1 MTNDV
6 LLLESCCR
14 RIGDLRW
21 QGSLSMVPL
30 ENNAK
35 RLSSVNDTTKTIRH
49 YYHHE
54 LLLPIL
60 PYNFFYF
67 HPVSPQACSCGYFE
81 IDFFFK
87 LSVFQLTH
95 LSRVKGNGLLELLV
109 RWLFYWSFSSFYC
122 GIIFRSSLTDKS
134 DSFKS

>member
-1 MTNDV
+1 
-6 LLLESCCR
+6 
-14 RIGDLRW
+14 
-21 QGSLSMVPL
+21 MVPL

-67 HPVSPQACSCGYFE
+67 IPFLRRHAHAD
-81 IDFFFK
+81 ILKLIFFLNFP
-87 LSVFQLTH
+87 
-95 LSRVKGNGLLELLV
+95 
-109 RWLFYWSFSSFYC
+109 SFSLPTY
-122 GIIFRSSLTDKS
+122 LE
-134 DSFKS
+134 